1 MSENN
6 SKDLLNKKNDKKNF
20 IANKSDEYIPMSKYI
35 PISKNIK
42 PIPKKINHPDFS
54 EIPTFSIYDGDY
66 LSRVSI
72 SQKDFFGNAKDNIFK
87 FLKFIFVNLPI
98 INFFYLKIKQ
108 SKIKNSMNTLDCINE
123 DVDKLVNFF
132 EGKSV
137 VNETKYKKICE
148 ELIKANNIQSEIEK
162 EIKTK

>member
-6 SKDLLNKKNDKKNF
+6 SKKLMNRERLVKAFQSEKP
-20 IANKSDEYIPMSKYI
+20 SDYIPMSQYI
-35 PISKNIK
+35 PITRATSAPKIIK
-42 PIPKKINHPDFS
+42 HADIS

-66 LSRVSI
+66 LARVSI
-72 SQKDFFGNAKDNIFK
+72 SKKDFSGNAKDNIFK
-87 FLKFIFVNLPI
+87 FLKFLFVNIPI
-98 INFFYLKIKQ
+98 INFLYLKRKQ
-108 SKIKNSMNTLDCINE
+108 AKIKKSIRTLDCINE

-148 ELIKANNIQSEIEK
+148 ELIKANNIQSEIKK
-162 EIKTK
+162 EIKTE